1 MFNISHK
8 SKIKM
13 EDMREKKGKSIKSVI
28 ASFTRLNPEELKRE
42 QRIKREKYVPYNAKR
57 FGQTFLKF
65 DAKRFG
71 QTFLKFVCVVRIH
84 EGAKH

>member
-8 SKIKM
+8 GKIKM

-28 ASFTRLNPEELKRE
+28 ASLTRLNPEELKRE

-65 DAKRFG
+65 DAWCESTRG
-71 QTFLKFVCVVRIH
+71 RI
-84 EGAKH
+84 AKKAKQKN